1 MSVKREST
9 VLMTKFSLN
18 LSFTFH
24 YIYTTGKTDPLEL
37 LGTVSC
43 SFPYLIHCQFE
54 FNVLLYS
61 KGDFRPS
68 SSSLLLP
75 RTINELHVATLSN
88 IFTLTYAN
96 HDRIPITKG
105 SDVQVDEFI
114 QRLIYY
120 AGMLSMVRYL
130 ASLYFSKTFFKMVY
144 LTSSRN
150 NQTTQLSAQQD
161 SVPDQVRARPEDL
174 RAVTATRTTV
184 PATML
189 AKPPL
194 PWRLG
199 YTVTFQR
206 EQFLSVPIP
215 KRPSNWSTYF
225 CSCVRD

>member
-1 MSVKREST
+1 M
-9 VLMTKFSLN
+9 
-18 LSFTFH
+18 
-24 YIYTTGKTDPLEL
+24 I
-37 LGTVSC
+37 
-43 SFPYLIHCQFE
+43 
-54 FNVLLYS
+54 
-61 KGDFRPS
+61 FRPS
-68 SSSLLLP
+68 SSSLLIL
-75 RTINELHVATLSN
+75 RIINELRAATFSN
-88 IFTLTYAN
+88 ILTLTYAN
-96 HDRIPITKG
+96 HDRIPIKKG
-105 SDVQVDEFI
+105 RDQIDELI

-150 NQTTQLSAQQD
+150 NQMTQLSAQQD

-174 RAVTATRTTV
+174 RAVTATRTSV

-199 YTVTFQR
+199 YTVTSPR

-215 KRPSNWSTYF
+215 KRPSN
-225 CSCVRD
+225 

>member
-1 MSVKREST
+1 M
-9 VLMTKFSLN
+9 
-18 LSFTFH
+18 
-24 YIYTTGKTDPLEL
+24 I
-37 LGTVSC
+37 
-43 SFPYLIHCQFE
+43 
-54 FNVLLYS
+54 
-61 KGDFRPS
+61 FRPS
-68 SSSLLLP
+68 SSSLLLL
-75 RTINELHVATLSN
+75 RIINELRAATLSN
-88 IFTLTYAN
+88 IFMLTYAN
-96 HDRIPITKG
+96 HGRVPIKK
-105 SDVQVDEFI
+105 SSVQFDELI

-150 NQTTQLSAQQD
+150 SQTTQLSAQQD

-184 PATML
+184 PSMML

-194 PWRLG
+194 PWRLA
-199 YTVTFQR
+199 YTVISPR

-225 CSCVRD
+225 CSRVRD

>member
-1 MSVKREST
+1 M
-9 VLMTKFSLN
+9 
-18 LSFTFH
+18 
-24 YIYTTGKTDPLEL
+24 I
-37 LGTVSC
+37 
-43 SFPYLIHCQFE
+43 
-54 FNVLLYS
+54 
-61 KGDFRPS
+61 FRPS
-68 SSSLLLP
+68 SSSLLLL
-75 RTINELHVATLSN
+75 RIINELRAATLSN

-96 HDRIPITKG
+96 HDRVPIKKG
-105 SDVQVDEFI
+105 SVQIDELI

-130 ASLYFSKTFFKMVY
+130 ASLYFLKTFFKMVY

-150 NQTTQLSAQQD
+150 SQTTQLSAQQD

-184 PATML
+184 PSMML

-194 PWRLG
+194 PWRLA
-199 YTVTFQR
+199 YTVISPR

-225 CSCVRD
+225 CSRVRD